1 MWEKDMSRRSVIRPS
16 PATFSYGR
24 QRSFLKR
31 ETPHEGTGSGR
42 FCLLGIPLLTF
53 FPHPTRVSRGCGSVG
68 RASPCQG
75 EGRGFESR
83 HPLGRLAQRERASL
97 TRKRSLVRSQYRPPG
112 LKSRRVRS
120 MMLRTFSCC
129 GPGSLRGGGVEGY
142 RCAPGGVCHR
152 ETVSPS
158 TTTVGIAWNPAGCS
172 RLLRGVRRRVRVRI
186 VMSRRGPGTVRAGVL
201 YHLGRSWSPRQ
212 ETDGYDG
219 TLQASA
225 ARGPRR

>member
-1 MWEKDMSRRSVIRPS
+1 MSRRSVIRPS

-97 TRKRSLVRSQYRPPG
+97 TRKRSLVRSQYRPPALEEQTSPEHDASDFFLLWSGFPAGRGCRG
-112 LKSRRVRS
+112 LSVCSWWCVSPRDCVPVDDYGGNRLESCRMLPVAARCPTSGACSDRDVSSR
-120 MMLRTFSCC
+120 
-129 GPGSLRGGGVEGY
+129 PGNGAC
-142 RCAPGGVCHR
+142 RCAL
-152 ETVSPS
+152 PS
-158 TTTVGIAWNPAGCS
+158 GEELVP
-172 RLLRGVRRRVRVRI
+172 
-186 VMSRRGPGTVRAGVL
+186 
-201 YHLGRSWSPRQ
+201 
-212 ETDGYDG
+212 
-219 TLQASA
+219 A
-225 ARGPRR
+225 ARNGWL

>member
-1 MWEKDMSRRSVIRPS
+1 MSRRSVIRPS

-31 ETPHEGTGSGR
+31 ETPHGGTGSGR
-42 FCLLGIPLLTF
+42 FCLRGIPLLTF

-129 GPGSLRGGGVEGY
+129 VQVPCGAGLSGVVGVLLVVCVTARLRSRRRALWESPGILQD
-142 RCAPGGVCHR
+142 APGCCA
-152 ETVSPS
+152 VSD
-158 TTTVGIAWNPAGCS
+158 VGCVFGS
-172 RLLRGVRRRVRVRI
+172 
-186 VMSRRGPGTVRAGVL
+186 
-201 YHLGRSWSPRQ
+201 
-212 ETDGYDG
+212 
-219 TLQASA
+219 
-225 ARGPRR
+225 

>member
-42 FCLLGIPLLTF
+42 FCLRGIPLLTF

-120 MMLRTFSCC
+120 TMLRTFSCC
-129 GPGSLRGGGVEGY
+129 GPGSLRGGGVGGY
-142 RCAPGGVCHR
+142 RCAPGGVCHH
-152 ETVSPS
+152 ETAPPS
-158 TTTVGIAWNPAGCS
+158 TTTAGIAWNPAGCL
-172 RLLRGVRRRVRVRI
+172 RVLRGVRRRVRVRI
-186 VMSRRGPGTVRAGVL
+186 VTSRRGPGTVRAGVL

-225 ARGPRR
+225 ARGPRW

>member
-120 MMLRTFSCC
+120 TMLRTFSCC
-129 GPGSLRGGGVEGY
+129 GPGFLRGGGVGGY
-142 RCAPGGVCHR
+142 RCAPGGVCHH
-152 ETVSPS
+152 ETAPLS
-158 TTTVGIAWNPAGCS
+158 TTTVGIAWNPAGCL
-172 RLLRGVRRRVRVRI
+172 RVLRGVRRRVRVRI
-186 VMSRRGPGTVRAGVL
+186 VTSRRGPGTVRAGVL

-225 ARGPRR
+225 ARGPRW